1 MFLLYR
7 QNFTQF
13 WPGKY
18 DFNLFKG
25 FFMEKMTQI
34 CQIWIKKN
42 STIARFLWWCCSK
55 SGHNQPQEDLAKS
68 GYKKN
73 REIKNLRIQHM
84 LMYLWNLL
92 AKYEN
97 LKRRK
102 LKICPNPSKILMSSE
117 LSFSKCGDSF
127 WKFPKKFLDHVA
139 CNFVFNNK
147 MMNFCHQINHSCA
160 VVKLCVN

>member
-1 MFLLYR
+1 VA
-7 QNFTQF
+7 
-13 WPGKY
+13 
-18 DFNLFKG
+18 
-25 FFMEKMTQI
+25 I
-34 CQIWIKKN
+34 IWIRHFSVEFGYD
-42 STIARFLWWCCSK
+42 STLKYNGVEQCFSSFFSNFSCCTR
-55 SGHNQPQEDLAKS
+55 SGDQPQEDLAKS

-127 WKFPKKFLDHVA
+127 
-139 CNFVFNNK
+139 
-147 MMNFCHQINHSCA
+147 
-160 VVKLCVN
+160 